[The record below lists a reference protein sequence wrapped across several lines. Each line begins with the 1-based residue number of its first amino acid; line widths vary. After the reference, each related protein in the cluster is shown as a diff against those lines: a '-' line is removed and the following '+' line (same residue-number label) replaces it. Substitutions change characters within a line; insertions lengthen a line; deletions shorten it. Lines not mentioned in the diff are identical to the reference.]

1 MNCLTR
7 FDADMLSSMNLEQL
21 QSFVEVARIG
31 HFTRAAAHLHLAQPS
46 LSRQISTLEGN
57 LGAELFHR
65 TRGNITLTTAGES
78 LLPLAKRMLADA
90 ETVRHE
96 MQELAGLRKGRV
108 RIGATPTLC
117 LSLVP
122 DVLATFHS
130 TYPGIDLHL
139 TEQGSRGLLEE
150 LAGGTLDLALIV
162 TDEDRAAQTSSLQR
176 TALLTEELVVVT
188 AASGDRLSGRASL
201 TLAELATLPQI
212 TYHQSYDLRETTT
225 QAFEAAGLRPNI
237 ILEGSEMDAVL
248 RCVERGLGVAVVP
261 AMVML
266 DRPALR
272 SILLE
277 APALKRSISL
287 AHRNDVSVTRAAQA
301 MQEII
306 MDTAN
311 TLASSSETM
320 RSLISNGRLMKES

>member
-1 MNCLTR
+1 
-7 FDADMLSSMNLEQL
+7 MNLEQL

-46 LSRQISTLEGN
+46 LSRQISTLESD

-65 TRGNITLTTAGES
+65 ARGNITLTDAGES

-117 LSLVP
+117 ISLVP
-122 DVLATFHS
+122 DVLATFHAA
-130 TYPGIDLHL
+130 YPGIDLHL

-162 TDEDRAAQTSSLQR
+162 TDEDRLAQTSSLQR
-176 TALLTEELVVVT
+176 TPLLTEELVVVS
-188 AASGDRLSGRASL
+188 AASGNRLSGRTSL

-212 TYHQSYDLRETTT
+212 TYHQSYDLREATT
-225 QAFEAAGLRPNI
+225 QAFASAGLRPNI

-272 SILLE
+272 SIRLE
-277 APALKRSISL
+277 KPALTRSISL
-287 AHRNDVSVTRAAQA
+287 AHRNDVSVSRAADA

-306 MDTAN
+306 MSTAHA
-311 TLASSSETM
+311 LAVSSDTM
-320 RSLISNGRLMKES
+320 RSLLTSP